1 MPLDGAAR
9 AALIALIENSAKQAV
24 LEGSGMP
31 KPPSLASAAETQY
44 VPPTEALLQGAR
56 VNNPV
61 RTVLELRPRAAVT
74 LEGSV
79 SVADA
84 AKRMAAA
91 NADAALVLGDED
103 RVAGI
108 FTDRDLASR
117 VLGAGLDPRR
127 TKISAIMTENPRCV
141 MDDEP
146 ALTAVMLMVDGRFRH
161 LPVVDSTESVV
172 GLLDVAKCL
181 HDAISHLELR
191 NLAGGQRTAGEL
203 LRATAPPDST
213 VLADATVVAAA
224 KQAASRKGGAAL
236 VVRSE
241 GGGAPRVGGIVT
253 PKDFLNRVVA
263 VGLAAARTRVG
274 DIMTPSPACIKESA
288 TLLHALHLLQGSG
301 FRNLPVVSEAGE
313 PLGVLDVLAVVEGA
327 LEAASSTDAPPT
339 PARRPL
345 AHSAV
350 GDYAPASEAFTPFGS
365 PLAPG
370 FFLFKACP
378 LARSPPRPAARTRDR
393 PGPPSLASVSGLR
406 LWPPPLASA
415 SPSLPLR
422 LPPAPLSPRQ
432 VVVVREGRE
441 RLLRLRCAEES
452 LSGLEGA
459 VSCKRGRHRP
469 TDQTPSPR
477 DFPLLEGCKLRGG
490 DAGGRTRGCPRV
502 GGPQAARRP
511 CRAGLQPLPH
521 RAHRRRD
528 RAAASLL
535 RRRPRLR
542 RRRGQGVGPRP
553 AAAPRRVRPPH
564 RRAPRPLCR
573 RGGAGGGPRRLPPPL
588 CARRRSGR
596 RRRSSLPRPQALRRL
611 GRPNPGRTFS
621 RDGRERVVGMGDERE
636 PSLLAPSPLALRVYY
651 SAAGTNPPPR
661 DGHDGARTTVHAPR
675 LCGLAVPAAEALS
688 IDARGVCTISV

>member
-9 AALIALIENSAKQAV
+9 AALIENSAKQAV

-370 FFLFKACP
+370 FFLFK
-378 LARSPPRPAARTRDR
+378 
-393 PGPPSLASVSGLR
+393 
-406 LWPPPLASA
+406 
-415 SPSLPLR
+415 
-422 LPPAPLSPRQ
+422 

-459 VSCKRGRHRP
+459 VGH
-469 TDQTPSPR
+469 
-477 DFPLLEGCKLRGG
+477 KLR
-490 DAGGRTRGCPRV
+490 DDPAVRGCSLSLTAHIDDATEPQLLSCDADLASAVAAAKASGRDRLLLRAEF
-502 GGPQAARRP
+502 GPLTAARRALFADGAAP
-511 CRAGLQPLPH
+511 EAVR
-521 RAHRRRD
+521 
-528 RAAASLL
+528 AASLL
-535 RRRPRLR
+535 PFAL
-542 RRRGQGVGPRP
+542 G
-553 AAAPRRVRPPH
+553 AAAAAAV
-564 RRAPRPLCR
+564 
-573 RGGAGGGPRRLPPPL
+573 GAVYL
-588 CARRRSGR
+588 ARRR
-596 RRRSSLPRPQALRRL
+596 
-611 GRPNPGRTFS
+611 
-621 RDGRERVVGMGDERE
+621 
-636 PSLLAPSPLALRVYY
+636 
-651 SAAGTNPPPR
+651 
-661 DGHDGARTTVHAPR
+661 
-675 LCGLAVPAAEALS
+675 
-688 IDARGVCTISV
+688 

>member
-44 VPPTEALLQGAR
+44 VPPTEALLQGTR
-56 VNNPV
+56 VHNPV

-91 NADAALVLGDED
+91 NADAALVLGAED
-103 RVAGI
+103 RVEGI

-191 NLAGGQRTAGEL
+191 NLAGCQRTAGEL

-288 TLLHALHLLQGSG
+288 SLLHALHLLQGSG

-370 FFLFKACP
+370 FFLFKA
-378 LARSPPRPAARTRDR
+378 RPPRPVPSPPGRQTPRP
-393 PGPPSLASVSGLR
+393 PGPGSGLR
-406 LWPPPLASA
+406 IWPPSLASA

-422 LPPAPLSPRQ
+422 LSPASLSP
-432 VVVVREGRE
+432 
-441 RLLRLRCAEES
+441 
-452 LSGLEGA
+452 
-459 VSCKRGRHRP
+459 
-469 TDQTPSPR
+469 
-477 DFPLLEGCKLRGG
+477 
-490 DAGGRTRGCPRV
+490 AGGRRQGGARG
-502 GGPQAARRP
+502 
-511 CRAGLQPLPH
+511 
-521 RAHRRRD
+521 
-528 RAAASLL
+528 AAAAAL
-535 RRRPRLR
+535 RRRLPLR
-542 RRRGQGVGPRP
+542 P
-553 AAAPRRVRPPH
+553 
-564 RRAPRPLCR
+564 
-573 RGGAGGGPRRLPPPL
+573 RGGGELQEMRHKPQTSL
-588 CARRRSGR
+588 
-596 RRRSSLPRPQALRRL
+596 SSRP
-611 GRPNPGRTFS
+611 
-621 RDGRERVVGMGDERE
+621 
-636 PSLLAPSPLALRVYY
+636 
-651 SAAGTNPPPR
+651 
-661 DGHDGARTTVHAPR
+661 
-675 LCGLAVPAAEALS
+675 
-688 IDARGVCTISV
+688 